1 MDPLTSQTF
10 TSDAADA
17 SGQFHSDGSP
27 VTSAH
32 ATAATGFT
40 ISYNA
45 TTQSYTVSTASRTQT
60 FTPADQVASGSTDF
74 KAFEKSSGNLHES
87 LSLTVPGASGALQ
100 YQYVGG
106 GAWERA
112 TTGTTTLD
120 FTYNPFT
127 YGFATADS
135 SVARSG
141 TGLFSVSLVG
151 ARESDLPYSM
161 AGSGT
166 MQIDFAS
173 GSMSSS
179 GILTTIDVG
188 SGVILSLGVYYGSAQ
203 LSSTTNA
210 FSGAFAMYD
219 GTRFTGGWKGR
230 FYGPANQEVGAVW
243 YMNSSGGEYASGYLL
258 GRSDNTVTA
267 YNTSLTPLQFNENF
281 DNRFAELDFHDNGN
295 GTATSGSST
304 LRSDGRLQFD
314 AGTNSYT
321 YAQIAQD
328 SNQNWVVVPGTS
340 TAFPASSLNSG
351 ASSSSLA
358 VYDVTSGGTS
368 YRLTLLKPGASNPTI
383 ALNYVSFGHWQQM
396 QNGVTDAKDRW
407 FAWGVRTNAFQIP
420 TGTGHYDGVIAG
432 KGATIQGGAAYDL
445 TGTSAFDVNFG
456 AATFTGSLHPIGKD
470 LSTLATR
477 DFGTYSVTGGLMDLD
492 GGLAADIRDGSSNYL
507 GFFEGALYGP
517 HAEEIGGTFGFKS
530 GEFYNWDPNYATAV
544 NLTGTVVGKR

>member
-1 MDPLTSQTF
+1 
-10 TSDAADA
+10 
-17 SGQFHSDGSP
+17 

-32 ATAATGFT
+32 ATAATGFA

-60 FTPADQVASGSTDF
+60 FTAADQVTSGSTDF
-74 KAFEKSSGNLHES
+74 KAYEKSSGNLSES
-87 LSLTVPGASGALQ
+87 LSLTVPGSSGALK

-112 TTGTTTLD
+112 TTGSTTLD

-127 YGFATADS
+127 YGFATADA

-188 SGVILSLGVYYGSAQ
+188 TGHILSLGMYYGSAQ
-203 LSSTTNA
+203 LSSTTSA
-210 FSGAFAMYD
+210 FSGSFAMDD

-243 YMNSSGGEYASGYLL
+243 YMNSPGGEYASGYLL

-267 YNTSLTPLQFNENF
+267 YNTSLTPLQFSENF
-281 DNRFAELDFHDNGN
+281 DHRFAELDFHDNGN
-295 GTATSGSST
+295 GTAASGST
-304 LRSDGRLQFD
+304 ILRSDGELQVNVSTGAYAYLD
-314 AGTNSYT
+314 VNS
-321 YAQIAQD
+321 
-328 SNQNWVVVPGTS
+328 SSS

-368 YRLTLLKPGASNPTI
+368 YRLTLLKPGAGNPTI
-383 ALNYVSFGHWQQM
+383 ALNYVSFGRWQQM

-432 KGATIQGGAAYDL
+432 KGATIQSGAAYDL
-445 TGTSAFDVNFG
+445 TGTSAFDINFG
-456 AATFTGSLHPIGKD
+456 TATFTGSLHPIGKD

-492 GGLAADIRDGSSNYL
+492 GGLAADVRDGSSNYL

-530 GEFYNWDPNYATAV
+530 GEFQPWDSGYTTAA

>member
-1 MDPLTSQTF
+1 MSPLTSQTF

-32 ATAATGFT
+32 ATAATGFAV
-40 ISYNA
+40 SYNA

-60 FTPADQVASGSTDF
+60 FAAADQVASGSTDF
-74 KAFEKSSGNLHES
+74 KAYEKSSGNLHES

-112 TTGTTTLD
+112 TLGTTTLD

-127 YGFATADS
+127 YGFATADA

-166 MQIDFAS
+166 MQVNFAS
-173 GSMSSS
+173 GAISSS
-179 GILTTIDVG
+179 GVLTTIDVG
-188 SGVILSLGVYYGSAQ
+188 SGVILSLGIYYGSAQ

-210 FSGAFAMYD
+210 FSGTFAMDD

-243 YMNSSGGEYASGYLL
+243 YMNSSSGEYASGYLL
-258 GRSDNTVTA
+258 GRSDNTVTP
-267 YNTSLTPLQFNENF
+267 YNTSLSALQFSESF
-281 DNRFAELDFHDNGN
+281 SNRYAELDFHDNGN
-295 GTATSGSST
+295 GTATSGSTILRADGVLQVNVST
-304 LRSDGRLQFD
+304 G
-314 AGTNSYT
+314 N
-321 YAQIAQD
+321 YAYVD
-328 SNQNWVVVPGTS
+328 LNTSSS

-351 ASSSSLA
+351 ASTSSLA
-358 VYDVTSGGTS
+358 VYDVASGGTS

-383 ALNYVSFGHWQQM
+383 TLNYVSFGHWQQF
-396 QNGVTDAKDRW
+396 QNGATDAKDRW

-420 TGTGHYDGVIAG
+420 TGTGHYDGIIVG
-432 KGATIQGGAAYDL
+432 KGATASGGAAYDL
-445 TGTSAFDVNFG
+445 TGASTFDVNFG
-456 AATFTGSLHPIGKD
+456 AATFTGSLHPMGKD

-477 DFGTYSVTGGLMDLD
+477 DFGTYSVTGGFMDLD
-492 GGLAADIRDGSSNYL
+492 GGLTADVRDGSSNYL

-517 HAEEIGGTFGFKS
+517 HAEEIGGTFGFKT
-530 GEFYNWDPNYATAV
+530 GEFQPWEAGYATTV
-544 NLTGTVVGKR
+544 NLTGAVVGKR